1 MPIQAVTLIE
11 AFSLVAEP
19 LKTSRHTLQNTRV
32 DNATFSEVLAL
43 FRAIFAPNKTIGKS
57 SVHPR
62 MCMIDLSGTGLSAE
76 SKCLLCRTLG
86 ALQPRKGF
94 VLELDLRMV
103 LDYT

>member
-1 MPIQAVTLIE
+1 MIE